1 MATAAAMRRTD
12 IYLVLGFLTLAL
24 IGVACSG
31 GSLVPAADAAADV
44 PPNACANV
52 GCAAP
57 PLCSVGCTATCGC
70 CNCAPGERNG
80 DLVCTAQG
88 CFATV
93 TVTDGGS
100 DGGVDGAG
108 SACSL
113 PFDPGPC
120 EAAFPVYAF
129 VNGSC
134 MLRTYGGCQGNGN
147 RFETLEA
154 CLATCVGQTGAC
166 PPNRV
171 AREVC
176 LGCGPAG
183 GCPTRAT
190 VCALVC
196 DADGGASQCEPSL
209 PFCVQG
215 VCQQAFCI

>member
-1 MATAAAMRRTD
+1 MRRTD
-12 IYLVLGFLTLAL
+12 IRSVLGFLTVAL
-24 IGVACSG
+24 IGASCG
-31 GSLVPAADAAADV
+31 GSLTPQADAGPDV
-44 PPNACANV
+44 PPNVCANV

-80 DLVCTAQG
+80 DLVCTDQG
-88 CFATV
+88 CFASL
-93 TVTDGGS
+93 TVTD
-100 DGGVDGAG
+100 DGGTDGADG
-108 SACSL
+108 VCGLA
-113 PFDPGPC
+113 FDPGPC

-134 MLRTYGGCQGNGN
+134 MPRTY
-147 RFETLEA
+147 
-154 CLATCVGQTGAC
+154 
-166 PPNRV
+166 
-171 AREVC
+171 
-176 LGCGPAG
+176 G